1 MKKHTLFLT
10 GIPGLMLVFGL
21 FVYTGGSSSSAMEH
35 PASWP
40 SIHDAGYAAKGGE
53 FAGSGG
59 WDTNEDGMG
68 TSYAADGFFTFTG
81 DGSFTINSGRHV
93 QWTKLPWYTVSY
105 DANGGESAAPLPHYA
120 QSGST
125 ITLKNGGAGKDKL
138 TRFGYTFRGWNTAAD
153 GTGKA
158 WAAEAPFPVT
168 GDLTLYAHW
177 TETEELSDRVYVG
190 VVAFNDKTSEY
201 ALSNNLGRAKRF
213 IHAKDNDVDSTALCY
228 GISKAVTL
236 FGAADLPVLD
246 NLFIVSFTDGIDNS
260 SSGLYTGVAQAQVY
274 DRANSDLSNI
284 PGMKSYAIGFGA
296 EPNEANMKKLVIN
309 KGQYRTVSAENMDQ
323 VFQDIA
329 YSVLGSSKNIEL
341 VTQNGTYTERYPKYF
356 KITVTVK
363 GGATHTASIKCAL
376 VGTTFS
382 IIERDPGSY
391 VSFDAPAAAV
401 VTGSKMRIPLRNLTY
416 ARDGTEWYISAVEVQ
431 VSYDN
436 IVYRKD
442 VEDGSALING
452 DTKKTGVV
460 LVLDCS
466 KSLGS
471 AFESV
476 KTAAYNFIDTLRST
490 DTQ

>member
-21 FVYTGGSSSSAMEH
+21 LVSTGGSASSAMEH
-35 PASWP
+35 PAPWP
-40 SIHDAGYAAKGGE
+40 SVQGALYAARGGE
-53 FAGSGG
+53 SIGPGG
-59 WDTNEDGMG
+59 GNTN
-68 TSYAADGFFTFTG
+68 ADGRGMSYGG
-81 DGSFTINSGRHV
+81 DGSFTTNSGRHV

-105 DANGGESAAPLPHYA
+105 DVNGGEEEAPSPHYA

-153 GTGKA
+153 GSGTT
-158 WAAEAPFPVT
+158 WAAEAPFTVT
-168 GDLTLYAHW
+168 GNLTLYAHW
-177 TETEELSDRVYVG
+177 TEAEELSDRVYIG

-201 ALSNNLGRAKRF
+201 ALSNNFGKVKGF
-213 IHAKDNDVDSTALCY
+213 IHDKDNDVDSTALCY
-228 GISKAVTL
+228 GVSKAAAL
-236 FGAADLPVLD
+236 FGAADLPALD
-246 NLFIVSFTDGIDNS
+246 NLFVVSFTDGIDNS

-274 DRANSDLSNI
+274 DRANSDLAKI
-284 PGMKSYAIGFGA
+284 PGMRSYAIGFGT
-296 EPNEANMKKLVIN
+296 EPNEGSMKKLVVN
-309 KGQYRTVSAENMDQ
+309 KGQYRTASAGNLDQ

-356 KITVTVK
+356 KITVTAK
-363 GGATHTASIKCAL
+363 GGATHTAAIKCAL
-376 VGTTFS
+376 VGTAFS

-391 VSFDAPAAAV
+391 ISFDAPAAAV
-401 VTGSKMRIPLRNLTY
+401 VTGNKMRIPLRNLKY
-416 ARDGTEWYISAVEVQ
+416 VRDGTEWYISAVEVQ
-431 VSYDN
+431 VSYDDA
-436 IVYRKD
+436 VYRKD
-442 VEDGSALING
+442 VEDGAALISG

-471 AFESV
+471 VFESV
-476 KTAAYNFIDTLRST
+476 KTAAYNFIDTLRIT